1 MMPMPAWSAD
11 LQMQPVYEVYGAR
24 SEGTSL
30 LLLAAACACSMSRSG
45 RAPDK
50 KGTHFRSSLL
60 IRSQQRQALRKCNT
74 RLGCLV
80 EWYCPGRGQ
89 AFPDFPLQNASSSI
103 RKQSCAPTCSDIPR
117 LVCRRA
123 CFDASATATA
133 SRRPVAGGSLPWPPR
148 PTELQS
154 WRPCHCGTSRRPAPS
169 TEPIIQLSMSLGAGA
184 QHQA

>member
-1 MMPMPAWSAD
+1 MNDACDACMAD
-11 LQMQPVYEVYGAR
+11 LQMQPVYGYTVHEAKAR
-24 SEGTSL
+24 RCCCL
-30 LLLAAACACSMSRSG
+30 LLHAPAACRG

-60 IRSQQRQALRKCNT
+60 IRSQQRQALRKCNA

-123 CFDASATATA
+123 CFDVSATATA
-133 SRRPVAGGSLPWPPR
+133 LRGPVAGGSLPWPPR
-148 PTELQS
+148 PIELQS